1 MVWVR
6 LRNHLQRKQ
15 TKLRQDLA
23 FELYQRRV
31 RFGRQGD
38 QHTDWVTAG
47 KLLDNPFRQILFA
60 LNGPLIWLEKTCFE
74 PTDQLLERAAFF
86 DVIDRLSPALEALGV
101 LLIPLVLYV
110 ATQSFE
116 ERRDE
121 QEVQRLQQEAIEDYI
136 AQVTEVLLNAEGDLR
151 SEENQRIRDVL
162 TATTLAQLRDP
173 NLDGDRKGQVI
184 EFLTRTD
191 LVQAERRLKD
201 LMTQS
206 TPRPVVSLSR
216 ADLEG
221 ADLERADLRGVDL
234 MGANLRGA
242 NLRRANLRG
251 AYLAATDL
259 AEADLRGAELSGA
272 YLEAA
277 YIAEADL
284 RGAELSGAYLDRIYL
299 CKTLIPQGFPLDPDQ
314 DCGKAWL
321 PFVIF

>member
-1 MVWVR
+1 
-6 LRNHLQRKQ
+6 LS
-15 TKLRQDLA
+15 
-23 FELYQRRV
+23 
-31 RFGRQGD
+31 
-38 QHTDWVTAG
+38 
-47 KLLDNPFRQILFA
+47 P
-60 LNGPLIWLEKTCFE
+60 
-74 PTDQLLERAAFF
+74 PTSSLERAAFF

-101 LLIPLVLYV
+101 LLIPVVLYV

-162 TATTLAQLRDP
+162 TAATLAQLRDP

-221 ADLERADLRGVDL
+221 ADLRKSRPKRG
-234 MGANLRGA
+234 
-242 NLRRANLRG
+242 
-251 AYLAATDL
+251 
-259 AEADLRGAELSGA
+259 
-272 YLEAA
+272 
-277 YIAEADL
+277 
-284 RGAELSGAYLDRIYL
+284 
-299 CKTLIPQGFPLDPDQ
+299 
-314 DCGKAWL
+314 
-321 PFVIF
+321 

>member
-101 LLIPLVLYV
+101 LLIPVVLYV

-136 AQVTEVLLNAEGDLR
+136 AQVTEVLLNAEGDLH
-151 SEENQRIRDVL
+151 SEENQRIRDIL
-162 TATTLAQLRDP
+162 TAATLAQLRDP

-191 LVQAERRLKD
+191 LVQAKEHTEGPGDAIHTNDRLCRC
-201 LMTQS
+201 LGPTF
-206 TPRPVVSLSR
+206 R
-216 ADLEG
+216 
-221 ADLERADLRGVDL
+221 
-234 MGANLRGA
+234 
-242 NLRRANLRG
+242 
-251 AYLAATDL
+251 
-259 AEADLRGAELSGA
+259 
-272 YLEAA
+272 
-277 YIAEADL
+277 
-284 RGAELSGAYLDRIYL
+284 
-299 CKTLIPQGFPLDPDQ
+299 QGQPT
-314 DCGKAWL
+314 
-321 PFVIF
+321 